1 MSMNRTKGENHVS
14 TEKKCRHAVLLTNK
28 MTEPSSQLDLGLD
41 KRVAVMLKGDEEY
54 FLHLDG

>member
-1 MSMNRTKGENHVS
+1 MNRTKGENHIS
-14 TEKKCRHAVLLTNK
+14 TEKKCRRAVLLTNK

-41 KRVAVMLKGDEEY
+41 KRVSVMLKGDEEY